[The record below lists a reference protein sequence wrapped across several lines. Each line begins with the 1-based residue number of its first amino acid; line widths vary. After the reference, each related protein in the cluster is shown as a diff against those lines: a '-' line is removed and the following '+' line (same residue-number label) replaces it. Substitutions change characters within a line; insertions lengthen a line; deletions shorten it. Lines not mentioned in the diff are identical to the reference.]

1 MKKRATYQQIASET
15 GVSIATISRIL
26 TGSSNVANETR
37 EQVLSVLADHGYD
50 IAEIQARKPPEG
62 KNILIFNIPSMENPF
77 YSQIA
82 QGAKS
87 AASRHRYHLL
97 INEEHINEDNF
108 SNITGLIQKFNVA
121 GLITTNHV
129 PRELLRKLNS
139 MVPLVQCCE
148 FDEEL
153 KIPYVSIDDIAAT
166 RKTMEYLF
174 SLGRKNIAFI
184 SGPFRYKYARHRLR
198 GYVEFLEK
206 AGIERN
212 KEFIIQLPGINYEM
226 AVSTAEHLLCSLKK
240 PDAFYC
246 TSDVYA
252 AAVIKACAR
261 LGLNIPRDVVVAG
274 FDNIDISSII
284 TPTITTTNQPKFQL
298 GFSSCELLVE
308 LINNP
313 AMTIRNIL
321 LETEL
326 IVRESTS
333 PVSVDRGS

>member
-1 MKKRATYQQIASET
+1 MKKKATYQQIASEA

-26 TGSSNVANETR
+26 TGSSNVANKTR
-37 EQVLSVLADHGYD
+37 EQVLAALAEYGYD
-50 IAEIQARKPPEG
+50 IAAIQARKPPAD
-62 KNILIFNIPSMENPF
+62 KNILIFNIPSMGNPF

-97 INEEHINEDNF
+97 INEEHINENSF

-129 PRELLRKLNS
+129 PRELLRKLNA
-139 MVPLVQCCE
+139 MTPLVQCCE

-166 RKTMEYLF
+166 GKTMEYLF
-174 SLGRKNIAFI
+174 SLGRRNIAFI
-184 SGPFRYKYARHRLR
+184 NGPFRYKYARHRLR
-198 GYVEFLEK
+198 GYLEFLDK
-206 AGIERN
+206 AGIEQN
-212 KEFIIQLPGINYEM
+212 KEFLIQLPDISYEM
-226 AVSTAEHLLCSLKK
+226 AASTAEHLLCSSKK

-261 LGLNIPRDVVVAG
+261 LGLNVPRDVVVAG
-274 FDNIDISSII
+274 FDNIDISSMV
-284 TPTITTTNQPKFQL
+284 TPSITTTNQPKFQL

-313 AMTIRNIL
+313 GMAIRNIL

-333 PVSVDRGS
+333 PVSLGGA